1 MTVNGWLQI
10 LVFIAIIIAIA
21 KPIGTFLTH
30 VFNGE
35 RTFLHPVLH
44 PVERLTYRLTGV
56 DEKREMRWTQYAGA
70 MLLYSLVSLLLL
82 YLLQRVQ
89 YYLPF
94 NPQRLAGV
102 DSPSSPTNGFV
113 ASAFNTAA
121 SFTTNTNWQSY
132 VPEVTM
138 SYFTQ
143 MVGLAYH
150 NFGSAATGIVLAIAF
165 IRGIARRE
173 MDTIGNFWVDF
184 VRCNLYVLLP
194 ICILGALL
202 LVSQGVVQ
210 NLRPYDTAQL
220 VEPQTVEVDK
230 KDTNGNV
237 LTNPDGT
244 NQKETQTVTTQTIA
258 QGPVASQEFIKELGT
273 NGGGFFNVN
282 SAHPFENPTPFTN
295 FIEILAIFA
304 IGGGLTYTLGRMTG
318 SPKHGWAVLAA
329 MVVLF
334 LGGVVTAYWAEA
346 RGNPLLAGTDQAASV
361 TQSGGNMEG
370 KEVRFGIAN
379 SALFATAT
387 TDASCGA
394 VNSMHDSFT
403 PIGGLVPLVNI
414 MLGEIIFGGVGSGLY
429 GMLIFCILA
438 VFIAG
443 LMVGRTPEYLGK
455 KIEAYDVKMSMLYVL
470 IFPLVILVFAAIA
483 VLAPS
488 FGTSQLA
495 NQGPHGLSEIIYA
508 YTSGTGNN
516 GSAFAGISANTYW
529 YNSTIGAAMLVGRF
543 LMIVPMLAVAGNLAR
558 KKLVPPSLGTFPVTT
573 PLFTVLLVSV
583 ILIVGA
589 LTFFPALSLGPIVEH
604 LLMYAGKTF

>member
-1 MTVNGWLQI
+1 
-10 LVFIAIIIAIA
+10 
-21 KPIGTFLTH
+21 
-30 VFNGE
+30 
-35 RTFLHPVLH
+35 
-44 PVERLTYRLTGV
+44 
-56 DEKREMRWTQYAGA
+56 
-70 MLLYSLVSLLLL
+70 
-82 YLLQRVQ
+82 
-89 YYLPF
+89 
-94 NPQRLAGV
+94 
-102 DSPSSPTNGFV
+102 
-113 ASAFNTAA
+113 
-121 SFTTNTNWQSY
+121 
-132 VPEVTM
+132 
-138 SYFTQ
+138 
-143 MVGLAYH
+143 
-150 NFGSAATGIVLAIAF
+150 
-165 IRGIARRE
+165 
-173 MDTIGNFWVDF
+173 
-184 VRCNLYVLLP
+184 
-194 ICILGALL
+194 
-202 LVSQGVVQ
+202 
-210 NLRPYDTAQL
+210 
-220 VEPQTVEVDK
+220 
-230 KDTNGNV
+230 
-237 LTNPDGT
+237 
-244 NQKETQTVTTQTIA
+244 
-258 QGPVASQEFIKELGT
+258 
-273 NGGGFFNVN
+273 
-282 SAHPFENPTPFTN
+282 
-295 FIEILAIFA
+295 
-304 IGGGLTYTLGRMTG
+304 
-318 SPKHGWAVLAA
+318 
-329 MVVLF
+329 
-334 LGGVVTAYWAEA
+334 
-346 RGNPLLAGTDQAASV
+346 
-361 TQSGGNMEG
+361 MEG

-379 SALFATAT
+379 SALFATIT

-495 NQGPHGLSEIIYA
+495 NQGPHGLSEIIYT

-529 YNSTIGAAMLVGRF
+529 YNSTIGAAMLIGRF

-558 KKLVPPSLGTFPVTT
+558 KKTVPPSLGTFPVTT